1 LRTKLIKVEN
11 LSKNYGSVK
20 AVKSISFELKD
31 GQVVGFLGANGA
43 GKSTTLKIMTGY
55 ISPSSGNVFYGEKNI
70 QDDTSEIQ
78 KDIGYL
84 PELNPLYSEMI
95 VHDYLKFI
103 SEVRG
108 ISENDFKNAFQ
119 KVVEECSLNAV
130 AHRTIAN
137 CSKGYKQRIG
147 LAAALIHDP
156 KILILDEPVTGLDP
170 NQIVEI
176 RELIKKLGKEKIV
189 LMSSHILQEIQATV
203 DRIIIINEGSIVAD
217 GSSEELLNDSAKGK
231 ADLKLEVSNA
241 DENDIRDMKATIPS
255 IDIKNISKEDSFTR
269 INIEFPSNGDPREDI
284 FKYAV
289 DKNWVILEMVTSKQN
304 LEDIFRK
311 LTGNNKLS

>member
-1 LRTKLIKVEN
+1 MIKVDN
-11 LSKNYGSVK
+11 LSKNYDDVK
-20 AVKSISFELKD
+20 AVKSISFELKG

-55 ISPSSGNVFYGEKNI
+55 ISPSSGNVYYGDRNI
-70 QDDTSEIQ
+70 QDDTSDIQ

-84 PELNPLYSEMI
+84 PELNPLYSEMR

-103 SEVRG
+103 SDVRG
-108 ISENDFKNAFQ
+108 IPQSHFKNAFQ
-119 KVVEECSLNAV
+119 RVVEECSLNAV
-130 AHRTIAN
+130 THRIIGN

-147 LAAALIHDP
+147 LAAAMIHDP

-176 RELIKKLGKEKIV
+176 RQLIKKLGKEKIV

-217 GSSEELLNDSAKGK
+217 GSSESLLQDSAGGK
-231 ADLKLEVSNA
+231 VELSIDVSNA
-241 DENDIRDMKATIPS
+241 NENDIKDMKATIPS
-255 IDIKNISKEDSFTR
+255 IEINSISKNDAYT
-269 INIEFPSNGDPREDI
+269 NIDLEYSNNNDPRADI
-284 FKYAV
+284 FNYAV
-289 DKNWVILEMVTSKQN
+289 SKNWIILEMVATKQN
-304 LEDIFRK
+304 LEDIFRN
-311 LTGNNKLS
+311 LTSKAKS

>member
-1 LRTKLIKVEN
+1 MIKIEN

-55 ISPSSGNVFYGEKNI
+55 ISPSSGNVFYGGKNI

-203 DRIIIINEGSIVAD
+203 DRIIIINEGSIIAD
-217 GSSEELLNDSAKGK
+217 GSSEELLSDSAKGK

-241 DENDIRDMKATIPS
+241 GENDIRDMKATIPS
-255 IDIKNISKEDSFTR
+255 IDIKNIFKEDSFTR

>member
-1 LRTKLIKVEN
+1 MIKVED

-20 AVKSISFELKD
+20 AVKSISFGLKD

>member
-1 LRTKLIKVEN
+1 MIKIDK
-11 LSKNYGSVK
+11 LSKNYGSVR
-20 AVKSISFELKD
+20 AVKSISFDLSD

-55 ISPSSGNVFYGEKNI
+55 ISPTSGNVYYNDYNI
-70 QDDTSEIQ
+70 QDHTSIIQ

-84 PELNPLYSEMI
+84 PELNPLYTEMI

-103 SEVRG
+103 SDIRG
-108 ISENDFKNAFQ
+108 IPNDKFKSALHR
-119 KVVEECSLNAV
+119 VVEECGLNGV
-130 AHRTIAN
+130 VHRTIGN

-147 LAAALIHDP
+147 LAAAMIHDP

-176 RELIKKLGKEKIV
+176 RQLIRKLGKEKIV

-217 GSSEELLNDSAKGK
+217 GTSDELLSDSSGK
-231 ADLKLEVSNA
+231 TELLLEVTNA
-241 DENDIRDMKATIPS
+241 EENDISDMKATIPS
-255 IDIKNISKEDSFTR
+255 IDIKSIQKENSSTSIS
-269 INIEFPSNGDPREDI
+269 INYVATSDPRADI
-284 FKYAV
+284 FNYAV
-289 DKNWVILEMVTSKQN
+289 EKKWSILQMVSSKQN
-304 LEDIFRK
+304 LEDIFRN
-311 LTGNNKLS
+311 LTSSGKD

>member
-1 LRTKLIKVEN
+1 LIKIEK
-11 LSKNYGSVK
+11 LSKNYGSVR
-20 AVKSISFELKD
+20 AVKSISFDLSD

-55 ISPSSGNVFYGEKNI
+55 ISPTSGNVYYNDYNI
-70 QDDTSEIQ
+70 QDHTSIIQ

-84 PELNPLYSEMI
+84 PELNPLYTEMI

-103 SEVRG
+103 SDIRG
-108 ISENDFKNAFQ
+108 IPNDKFKSALHR
-119 KVVEECSLNAV
+119 VVEECGLNGV
-130 AHRTIAN
+130 VHRTIGN

-147 LAAALIHDP
+147 LAAAMIHDP

-176 RELIKKLGKEKIV
+176 RQLIRKLGKEKIV

-217 GSSEELLNDSAKGK
+217 GTSDELLSDSSGK
-231 ADLKLEVSNA
+231 TELLLEVTNA
-241 DENDIRDMKATIPS
+241 EENDISDMKATIPS
-255 IDIKNISKEDSFTR
+255 IDIKSIQKENSSTSIS
-269 INIEFPSNGDPREDI
+269 INYVATSDPRADI
-284 FKYAV
+284 FNYAV
-289 DKNWVILEMVTSKQN
+289 EKKWSILQMVSSKQN
-304 LEDIFRK
+304 LEDIFRN
-311 LTGNNKLS
+311 LTSSGKD

>member
-1 LRTKLIKVEN
+1 MIKIEK
-11 LSKNYGSVK
+11 LSKNYGSVR
-20 AVKSISFELKD
+20 AVKSISFDLSD

-55 ISPSSGNVFYGEKNI
+55 ISPTSGNVYYNDYNI
-70 QDDTSEIQ
+70 QDHTSIIQ

-84 PELNPLYSEMI
+84 PELNPLYTEMI

-103 SEVRG
+103 SEIRE
-108 ISENDFKNAFQ
+108 IPNDKFKSALHR
-119 KVVEECSLNAV
+119 VVEECGLNGV
-130 AHRTIAN
+130 VHRTIGN

-147 LAAALIHDP
+147 LAAAMIHDP

-176 RELIKKLGKEKIV
+176 RQLIRKLGKEKIV

-217 GSSEELLNDSAKGK
+217 GTSDELLSDSSGK
-231 ADLKLEVSNA
+231 TELLLEVTNA
-241 DENDIRDMKATIPS
+241 EENDISDMKATIPS
-255 IDIKNISKEDSFTR
+255 IDIKSIQKENSSTSIS
-269 INIEFPSNGDPREDI
+269 INYVATSDPRADI
-284 FKYAV
+284 FNYAV
-289 DKNWVILEMVTSKQN
+289 EKKWSILQMVSSKQN
-304 LEDIFRK
+304 LEDIFRN
-311 LTGNNKLS
+311 LTSSGKD

>member
-1 LRTKLIKVEN
+1 MIKIEK
-11 LSKNYGSVK
+11 LSKNYGSVR
-20 AVKSISFELKD
+20 AVKSISFDLSD

-55 ISPSSGNVFYGEKNI
+55 ISPTSGNVYYNDYNI
-70 QDDTSEIQ
+70 QDHTSIIQ

-84 PELNPLYSEMI
+84 PELNPLYTEMI

-108 ISENDFKNAFQ
+108 IPSDKFKSSLH
-119 KVVEECSLNAV
+119 KVVEECGLNGV
-130 AHRTIAN
+130 VHKTIGN

-147 LAAALIHDP
+147 LAAAMIHDP

-176 RELIKKLGKEKIV
+176 RQLIRKLGKEKIV

-203 DRIIIINEGSIVAD
+203 DRIIIINDGSIVAD
-217 GSSEELLNDSAKGK
+217 GSSDELLSDSSGK
-231 ADLKLEVSNA
+231 TELLLEVTNA
-241 DENDIRDMKATIPS
+241 EENDISDMKATIPS
-255 IDIKNISKEDSFTR
+255 IDIKSIQKEKKSTNIS
-269 INIEFPSNGDPREDI
+269 INYVATSDPRADI
-284 FKYAV
+284 FNYAV
-289 DKNWVILEMVTSKQN
+289 EKKWSILQMVSSKQN
-304 LEDIFRK
+304 LEDIFRN
-311 LTGNNKLS
+311 LTSSGKD

>member
-1 LRTKLIKVEN
+1 MIKVEN

-231 ADLKLEVSNA
+231 ADLRLEVSNA

>member
-1 LRTKLIKVEN
+1 MIKVEN

-255 IDIKNISKEDSFTR
+255 IDIKNISKEDSLTS